1 MDTHPEI
8 KYISLYSG
16 GGGLDLAFKLANPSA
31 RAVCYVEREASSLA
45 LLVDHMQTGQLD
57 DAPIFA
63 DSGTFDGKPWRGK
76 VDWIIGG
83 FPCQPASV
91 AGRRSGQDDER
102 WLFPHIRRIVS
113 EAQPQGLFLEN
124 VRGLLSV
131 NDGDGF
137 EEILRD
143 LANLRYHVEWG
154 VYKASD
160 VGASHRRER
169 AFIYAQMAD
178 PRHDGQELQAKELPK
193 GYELQS
199 RNGFGETFGI
209 VGSGSEQ
216 LVHPY
221 SEGRKGN
228 QQSTEVY
235 DATSESSSAR
245 IRSQLERRVQSGYE
259 LADSRYDARSTE
271 SEQQRE
277 ESSEI
282 FAEGSGTSPRSGE
295 QLGFSYYLKRQRQ
308 VQESTDGS
316 LSSDGAS
323 GDVVNLADPHDSGNS
338 ASRYGINGNG
348 TTEDE
353 GWKEQPQSELTG
365 QGGGLE
371 NAKRIRSRWWDSE
384 EELRRQSEDKTT
396 GSNGELVNSNGGGR
410 RNEINGEFPSTGIDF
425 GCRPFSWPPR
435 PTSLEW
441 GQILRERPD
450 LAPAKPEV
458 RGVVDGLAG
467 GLGRADKLRILGNGV
482 VPQQA
487 AVAFLMLENRMLGV
501 HEGN

>member
-1 MDTHPEI
+1 MDTHTEL
-8 KYISLYSG
+8 KYISLYAG
-16 GGGLDLAFKLANPSA
+16 GGGLDLAFKLANPGA
-31 RAVCYVEREASSLA
+31 RAVCYVEREASSIA
-45 LLVDHMQTGQLD
+45 LLVDHMQTNQLD
-57 DAPIFA
+57 DAPVFA

-76 VDWIIGG
+76 VDFIIGG

-131 NDGDGF
+131 NGGDGF

-143 LANLRYHVEWG
+143 LADLRYNVEWG

-178 PRHDGQELQAKELPK
+178 PRHDGQELQTQKLPQ

-199 RNGFGETFGI
+199 RNGVGETLSIFGS
-209 VGSGSEQ
+209 SGEQ

-221 SEGRKGN
+221 SKGRKGS
-228 QQSTEVY
+228 QQDSEILG
-235 DATSESSSAR
+235 ATSEPSSAR
-245 IRSQLERRVQSGYE
+245 IRAELEGRVQSGYE

-277 ESSEI
+277 ESSEV
-282 FAEGSGTSPRSGE
+282 FAEGSGASPRSGE

-308 VQESTDGS
+308 VQEPTKGS
-316 LSSDGAS
+316 HPSYGS
-323 GDVVNLADPHDSGNS
+323 GDNVVGRQAKGLADPDDSGIS
-338 ASRYGINGNG
+338 SFGYGIEREGSQG
-348 TTEDE
+348 TQERE
-353 GWKEQPQSELTG
+353 NRSQSESTG
-365 QGGGLE
+365 HSSDLGDSRLE
-371 NAKRIRSRWWDSE
+371 SVNVQRAGIRSE
-384 EELRRQSEDKTT
+384 HT
-396 GSNGELVNSNGGGR
+396 GASSELVNTDGGGR
-410 RNEINGEFPSTGIDF
+410 RSESDSELPSEGIDF
-425 GCRPFSWPPR
+425 GRRPFPWPPR
-435 PTSLEW
+435 PTSPEW
-441 GQILRERPD
+441 GQILSERPD
-450 LAPAKPEV
+450 LAPAQSEV
-458 RGVVDGLAG
+458 RGMVNGLAG

-487 AVAFLMLENRMLGV
+487 AIAFLMLENRMLGV
-501 HEGN
+501 HEGT

>member
-1 MDTHPEI
+1 MDTHTEL

-31 RAVCYVEREASSLA
+31 RAVCYVEREASSIA
-45 LLVDHMQTGQLD
+45 LLADHMQTNQLD

-76 VDWIIGG
+76 VDFIIGG

-102 WLFPHIRRIVS
+102 WLFPHIKRIVR

-143 LANLRYHVEWG
+143 LADLRYNVEWG

-178 PRHDGQELQAKELPK
+178 PRHDGQELQTQELPQ
-193 GYELQS
+193 GYELRPQ
-199 RNGFGETFGI
+199 NGVGETLSIFG
-209 VGSGSEQ
+209 SSSEQ

-221 SEGRKGN
+221 SKGRKGS
-228 QQSTEVY
+228 QQDSEILGT
-235 DATSESSSAR
+235 TSEPSSTR
-245 IRSQLERRVQSGYE
+245 IRAKLERRVQSGYE

-277 ESSEI
+277 ESSEV

-308 VQESTDGS
+308 VQEPTDRP
-316 LSSDGAS
+316 LSSDGS
-323 GDVVNLADPHDSGNS
+323 SNNVGHLRTQGLADSHDSGNS
-338 ASRYGINGNG
+338 TSRYGVNGNG
-348 TTEDE
+348 SKEDE
-353 GWKEQPQSELTG
+353 GWEEQPQSESSG
-365 QGGGLE
+365 H
-371 NAKRIRSRWWDSE
+371 DS
-384 EELRRQSEDKTT
+384 
-396 GSNGELVNSNGGGR
+396 ELVNTDGGGR
-410 RNEINGEFPSTGIDF
+410 WSESYSELPSEGIDF
-425 GCRPFSWPPR
+425 GRRPFSWPPR
-435 PTSLEW
+435 PTSPEW
-441 GQILRERPD
+441 RQILSERPD
-450 LAPAKPEV
+450 LAPAQSEV
-458 RGVVDGLAG
+458 RGMVNGLAG

-487 AVAFLMLENRMLGV
+487 AIAFLQLENRMF
-501 HEGN
+501 GN

>member
-1 MDTHPEI
+1 MDTRSEL

-57 DAPIFA
+57 DAPVFA

-91 AGRRSGQDDER
+91 AGRRTGQDDER

-131 NDGDGF
+131 NGGDGF

-143 LANLRYHVEWG
+143 LADLRYNVTWG
-154 VYKASD
+154 VYKAAD

-169 AFIYAQMAD
+169 AFLYAQMANS
-178 PRHDGQELQAKELPK
+178 RHDGQELQTQELPQ

-199 RNGFGETFGI
+199 RNGVGETFSI
-209 VGSGSEQ
+209 FGSSGEQ
-216 LVHPY
+216 LVYPY
-221 SEGRKGN
+221 SKGRKGS
-228 QQSTEVY
+228 QQDSEILGS
-235 DATSESSSAR
+235 TSESGSAR
-245 IRSQLERRVQSGYE
+245 IRSKLEGRVQSGYE

-271 SEQQRE
+271 SEQQCE
-277 ESSEI
+277 ESSEV

-316 LSSDGAS
+316 LSSDGTS
-323 GDVVNLADPHDSGNS
+323 GDVVGRQAKGLADPDDSGIS
-338 ASRYGINGNG
+338 SFGYGIEREGSQG
-348 TTEDE
+348 TQERE
-353 GWKEQPQSELTG
+353 NRSQSESTG
-365 QGGGLE
+365 YSSELGDSRFESVNVQRTG
-371 NAKRIRSRWWDSE
+371 IRSE
-384 EELRRQSEDKTT
+384 HT
-396 GSNGELVNSNGGGR
+396 GASSELVNTDGGGR
-410 RNEINGEFPSTGIDF
+410 WSESYGEFPSTGIDF
-425 GCRPFSWPPR
+425 GRRPFPWPPR
-435 PTSLEW
+435 PTSPEW
-441 GQILRERPD
+441 GQILSERPE
-450 LAPAKPEV
+450 LAPAQSEV
-458 RGVVDGLAG
+458 RGMANGLAG

-487 AVAFLMLENRMLGV
+487 AIAFLLLEHRMFGV
-501 HEGN
+501 HEGT